1 VPVVI
6 IQPEQGKKRFH
17 NQACSCLPEKFEKRK
32 KEKME
37 HENNEERLEQ
47 LEERCLQLRL
57 LLRCLVNILEKEGY
71 IGRNQI
77 LEEARLILTEED
89 R

>member
-1 VPVVI
+1 
-6 IQPEQGKKRFH
+6 
-17 NQACSCLPEKFEKRK
+17 
-32 KEKME
+32 ME